1 MSPPPAPRRPL
12 PTVHRVLLV
21 VVVVL
26 LGFTVY
32 NALRGGELNTGGIVV
47 AAACLA
53 IYAARLRTTGK
64 GE

>member
-1 MSPPPAPRRPL
+1 MSPPPAPRPPL
-12 PTVHRVLLV
+12 PTLHRALLV

-32 NALRGGELNTGGIVV
+32 NALRGRELNTGGIVV

-53 IYAARLRTTGK
+53 VYASRRRAAGK